1 MGGYRTDEIMVWF
14 RTQIPRRRAN
24 TSPIYRP
31 DGKLG
36 RRDTMITK
44 DKWPTVHKALPRAAS
59 SYGHGEWIV
68 CANGG

>member
-1 MGGYRTDEIMVWF
+1 MRSWFALGPRYQDGGET
-14 RTQIPRRRAN
+14 PRH
-24 TSPIYRP
+24 IYRP

-36 RRDTMITK
+36 GQDTMITK